1 MRSEAKLCLF
11 GYVGQDP
18 KNPSE
23 KNPDFITFSFAVT
36 TSWKDKE
43 GEKQEYTDWYEI
55 VTSQKGLSG
64 IVSNYVKKG
73 EPLYLE
79 GTPKYGVYTS
89 KDGEVKP
96 KINVNLTKIVLL
108 DQGKSDEG
116 NGQNIAPQSTHV
128 NSSVS
133 SKGTTQQTRIMAG
146 SGSMKD
152 SLDDEIPF

>member
-11 GYVGQDP
+11 GHVGQDP
-18 KNPSE
+18 KKPSE
-23 KNPDFITFSFAVT
+23 KNPDFITFSLAVT

-43 GEKQEYTDWYEI
+43 GEKQEHTDWYEV

-64 IVSNYVKKG
+64 LVSSYVKKG
-73 EPLYLE
+73 EPLYIE

-96 KINVNLTKIVLL
+96 KVNVNLTKIVLL
-108 DQGKSDEG
+108 GQGKSDDERV
-116 NGQNIAPQSTHV
+116 QNTAQAAPQQSRVT
-128 NSSVS
+128 
-133 SKGTTQQTRIMAG
+133 AG